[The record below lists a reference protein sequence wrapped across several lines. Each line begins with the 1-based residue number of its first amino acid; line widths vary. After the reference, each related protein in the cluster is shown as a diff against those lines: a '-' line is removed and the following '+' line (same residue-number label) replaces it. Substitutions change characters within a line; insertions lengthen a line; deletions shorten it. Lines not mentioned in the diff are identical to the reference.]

1 MCLFISKR
9 IGVTTRNRPIDD
21 LLIRLSRRS
30 RFLLMSKRH
39 HDRRGAFEQYLLS
52 AAAFLLLPAS
62 MASPPSVE
70 NGDAFVQ
77 TSRLGR
83 GVNMLYLDPLWDNP
97 AVGWFKWRLFKVIR
111 AGGFQTV
118 RVNLWAF
125 YYMDTANR
133 LDSRWLNTLDEV
145 VNQAT
150 AAGLNVILDE
160 HDYEACGA
168 DPDGC
173 RPKLLAFWE
182 QIGSRYRNAPSS
194 VLFEILNEPEGAL
207 TPDRWNAFLA
217 DALAVIRRSNPNRTI
232 VIGPGADNTF
242 PALDSL
248 NLPEHDHNIIVTVHY
263 YNPFSFTHQ
272 GASWA
277 PPEIQAGK
285 NIHWGSVADHAQLE
299 HEFDVIAA
307 WGKAHQRP
315 ILLGEFGAYD
325 TAPLPDRAAWTT
337 AVARAATK
345 RGFPW
350 VYWQFENKFGV
361 YDMDKDRWVEPI
373 HDALIAAETR

>member
-1 MCLFISKR
+1 
-9 IGVTTRNRPIDD
+9 
-21 LLIRLSRRS
+21 
-30 RFLLMSKRH
+30 MSKRH
-39 HDRRGAFEQYLLS
+39 GDHKGAFERCLLS
-52 AAAFLLLPAS
+52 AGAFLLLPLS
-62 MASPPSVE
+62 MASQPGVRS
-70 NGDAFVQ
+70 GDAFVQ
-77 TSRLGR
+77 ARQLAR
-83 GVNMLYLDPLWDNP
+83 GVNMLAWDPLWSDP
-97 AVGWFKWRLFKVIR
+97 VVAWFKWRLFKVIR

-118 RVNLWAF
+118 RVNLLAF
-125 YYMDTANR
+125 YYMDAANR

-168 DPDGC
+168 DPEGC
-173 RPKLLAFWE
+173 RQKLLAFWE

-194 VLFEILNEPEGAL
+194 VLFEILNEPKGAL
-207 TPDRWNAFLA
+207 TPDRWNALLTA
-217 DALAVIRRSNPNRTI
+217 ALAVIRHNNANRMV
-232 VIGPGADNTF
+232 VIGPAASNTY

-248 NLPEHDHNIIVTVHY
+248 QLPEHDHNIIVTVHY

-272 GASWA
+272 GAAWA

-285 NIHWGSVADHAQLE
+285 NIHWGSVADRARLE
-299 HEFDVIAA
+299 HEFDTIAA

-315 ILLGEFGAYD
+315 VLLGEFGTLE
-325 TAPLPDRAAWTT
+325 TAPLPDRVAWTT

-350 VYWQFENKFGV
+350 VYWQFEDKFGV
-361 YDMDKDRWVEPI
+361 YDMAKDRWVEPI
-373 HDALIAAETR
+373 HDALMAAKTR